1 MLPPVY
7 TAGAGPGRLLSSA
20 ADGTPVPPDIP
31 LVVCGHDH
39 VCGAFGAGVVE
50 PGQVADSMG
59 TAEGVLITL
68 REPLLDEIV
77 YDLGLSMGRHV
88 LPEKFYLG
96 TRLPEAGGAIGWLL
110 RLLEGSEEDLARWT
124 REVAALAPGEGGV
137 FLPLARGG

>member
-31 LVVCGHDH
+31 VVVCGHDH

-68 REPLLDEIV
+68 RESLLDETV
-77 YDLGLSMGRHV
+77 YDLGLSNGTARLAGEVLSGHRTPGGRWCH
-88 LPEKFYLG
+88 
-96 TRLPEAGGAIGWLL
+96 RLAA
-110 RLLEGSEEDLARWT
+110 
-124 REVAALAPGEGGV
+124 AALGGK
-137 FLPLARGG
+137 